1 MFSYISTCYQLSRG
15 AITHI
20 HGRHQ
25 PYIVKIHV
33 CVSPCMY
40 LSSLFWLLA
49 GTYMWLSTS
58 LWVTRQLLFPTPYF
72 SYTYLART
80 LAQIEKAT
88 TSTSTSWTYGPCSSR
103 LACSLPSGN
112 RRQGGALILRGR
124 AATVVEDRVSFLV
137 ETELFRGQVRCRPVE
152 KCSPRW
158 SRKQG
163 QLVWMVIYWNM
174 FLSYNLMDIW

>member
-1 MFSYISTCYQLSRG
+1 MFSYISTCYQLSRD

-25 PYIVKIHV
+25 PYIAKIHV

-80 LAQIEKAT
+80 PAQIEKAT
-88 TSTSTSWTYGPCSSR
+88 TSTSRETSSTPDSQPCSIPVFEPRERIQNCSKLSISFSR
-103 LACSLPSGN
+103 
-112 RRQGGALILRGR
+112 
-124 AATVVEDRVSFLV
+124 
-137 ETELFRGQVRCRPVE
+137 
-152 KCSPRW
+152 
-158 SRKQG
+158 
-163 QLVWMVIYWNM
+163 
-174 FLSYNLMDIW
+174 